1 MKYTVEIYGYG
12 AEVSIGNPS
21 EEEIQLL
28 INDEDESLSSI
39 VFDKFEERSWY
50 DIDNQLHHCGCSS
63 ENATITIRD
72 EKGNEIAEFSSDNS
86 FELKSE
92 TISVEED
99 LELFNWEYTDIDE
112 SKPLMMSVSSEK
124 GRFFEGQFE
133 TDNFDITKFK
143 INGVD
148 EIGLSD
154 FYWGDMI
161 TSVSYDG
168 EEIENYGGDTDGK
181 SFDVYINFDKS
192 TIRDSKIDQIL

>member
-12 AEVSIGNPS
+12 AEITIGNPS
-21 EEEIQLL
+21 DEEIQLL
-28 INDEDESLSSI
+28 LNGENESLSSI
-39 VFDKFEERSWY
+39 VFDKFERSWY
-50 DIDNQLHHCGCSS
+50 DINNQLHHCGCSS
-63 ENATITIRD
+63 ENSTITIRD
-72 EKGNEIAEFSSDNS
+72 EKGNEIAEFTSDNS

-99 LELFNWEYTDIDE
+99 LELFNWNYGYIDE
-112 SKPLMMSVSSEK
+112 SKPLMMLVSSEK

-161 TSVSYDG
+161 ISISYDG
-168 EEIENYGGDTDGK
+168 EEVDNYGGDTDGK

-192 TIRDSKIDQIL
+192 TIRESKINQIL